1 MKLRKASTGQGEVP
15 FRGTLGAPP
24 DWELFSLSASANA
37 FLKAA
42 DEGSRLEILSQY
54 RILKECWDFH

>member
-1 MKLRKASTGQGEVP
+1 MKLRKASTGHGEVP

-24 DWELFSLSASANA
+24 DWELFSFSASAKA

-42 DEGSRLEILSQY
+42 EEGSRLEILSQY
-54 RILKECWDFH
+54 RILKQVCDFH